1 MPAAV
6 KSSRPRKAKP
16 ASARNELL
24 DRALQ
29 HVAENG
35 LRDTS
40 LRAVAPQLGT
50 SHRMLIYH
58 FGSAEEFWDAVIAR
72 LRKRDRSELRAA
84 TTGGR
89 VPWIEETWAQMAA
102 PANLPFLQLFFETY
116 GHALRDRKRFKR
128 FLSQVVDDWID
139 TLSAALHAQF
149 QVTRAQA
156 RVQARLRTAVLRG
169 LCLDL
174 LTTGDRRGTQAALE
188 LFATQM
194 RLARRRTKKV
204 KA

>member
-1 MPAAV
+1 MAAATKKKRADA
-6 KSSRPRKAKP
+6 KS
-16 ASARNELL
+16 ELL
-24 DRALQ
+24 DRALAY
-29 HVAENG
+29 VAAHG

-40 LRAVAPQLGT
+40 LRAVAPELGT

-72 LRKRDRSELRAA
+72 MRKRERAELRAA
-84 TTGGR
+84 AVSGR

-128 FLSQVVDDWID
+128 FLDQVVDGWVD
-139 TLSAALHAQF
+139 TLGSALHAQF
-149 QVTRAQA
+149 EVTAAQA

-169 LCLDL
+169 LSLDL

-188 LFATQM
+188 LFAKQM
-194 RLARRRTKKV
+194 RLARRSKTRTK
-204 KA
+204 A